1 MTSASLAMADWFS
14 QLESGVDAAQDAF
27 GESFTLDTSL
37 TVFKGI
43 VELDTSPDPDDY
55 GEYNSQV
62 DAVILCT
69 KTQFTTAGV
78 TAEVD
83 DTITYD
89 SNDYRLLR
97 INEDNSSFEF
107 NLRRIDD

>member
-1 MTSASLAMADWFS
+1 MADFFE
-14 QLESGVDAAQDAF
+14 QLENAVDAAQDAY

-43 VELDTSPDPDDY
+43 VDLDDSSDPDNY
-55 GEYNSQV
+55 GEYNASI

-78 TAEVD
+78 NPSED
-83 DTITYD
+83 NTITYD
-89 SNDYRLLR
+89 SNEYRLLR
-97 INEDNSSFEF
+97 INEDNSSYEF
-107 NLRRIDD
+107 NLRRIYND